1 MKSSPEVITKII
13 NHYLKLDGVNYGG
26 KIKKINNSVIS
37 IYDGDYPMIEIIYEG
52 KVPSLT
58 PSLSSIIANDIQKIT
73 GLKHK
78 KDFWL
83 GVGFE

>member
-1 MKSSPEVITKII
+1 MILSPEIVTKVI
-13 NHYLKLDGVNYGG
+13 NHYLKLESVGYGG
-26 KIKKINNSVIS
+26 KIKKINNSLIS
-37 IYDGDYPMIEIIYEG
+37 VYDGDYPMIEIIYEG
-52 KVPSLT
+52 KVPSVT
-58 PSLSSIIANDIQKIT
+58 PSVSSFIARDIENIT